1 MVTTRRQAY
10 EERVQNKMMI
20 LQTRYFGDQYLS
32 LPTPIPVPLT
42 FHGIWWEEVE
52 DDYQQMWQ
60 FYYVV
65 LFATHRR
72 ACLRMLAEDAVA
84 AEDGVLDI
92 GNTSQTT
99 PHLLP
104 PPHPLQASAD
114 RPDGEQQ
121 TRPHSGITTFAD
133 NHPLSPLLLS
143 TTSHEKLEEQGLELA
158 EKDIGPQNNEFEESS
173 SCSEL
178 SPHKPD
184 GRVVWAIWV
193 LDDDSVKHGEFEFL
207 LETVKLGV
215 GVGGLKD
222 LEEDG
227 FRGVRQLIDV
237 TPTYNWAFQGK
248 NSTNVKDKGVQQR
261 NTALEHI
268 GRHKLGGIVYFAD
281 DDNIYSLELFESL
294 REIKVV
300 LAPLTRQRSY
310 NNIPQPHAILY
321 SSRIDAK
328 EFTPPRRLRNDE
340 ISQIV
345 QDFRLAARNAIEA
358 GFDGVEIHKANGYLI
373 EQFMK
378 DRVNDRTDNYG
389 GSLENRCRFGLEI
402 LEAVVNEVGADK
414 RWHRSCVSDNHADL
428 ISYGRWFLANP
439 NLPKRFELNAPPNKY
454 AQRGDTDEPTI
465 SPP

>member
-1 MVTTRRQAY
+1 MYR
-10 EERVQNKMMI
+10 
-20 LQTRYFGDQYLS
+20 
-32 LPTPIPVPLT
+32 
-42 FHGIWWEEVE
+42 
-52 DDYQQMWQ
+52 
-60 FYYVV
+60 
-65 LFATHRR
+65 
-72 ACLRMLAEDAVA
+72 
-84 AEDGVLDI
+84 
-92 GNTSQTT
+92 
-99 PHLLP
+99 HLVC
-104 PPHPLQASAD
+104 
-114 RPDGEQQ
+114 R
-121 TRPHSGITTFAD
+121 
-133 NHPLSPLLLS
+133 
-143 TTSHEKLEEQGLELA
+143 
-158 EKDIGPQNNEFEESS
+158 
-173 SCSEL
+173 
-178 SPHKPD
+178 
-184 GRVVWAIWV
+184 
-193 LDDDSVKHGEFEFL
+193 
-207 LETVKLGV
+207 
-215 GVGGLKD
+215 
-222 LEEDG
+222 
-227 FRGVRQLIDV
+227 
-237 TPTYNWAFQGK
+237 K

-281 DDNIYSLELFESL
+281 DNNIYSLELFESL
-294 REIKVV
+294 REIKYFQSKFHIVTLLFCCKLMIFIWVFFRVV

-414 RWHRSCVSDNHADL
+414 SRNQNSPFTDFMEAGDSNPMVS
-428 ISYGRWFLANP
+428 SKP
-439 NLPKRFELNAPPNKY
+439 QLPKRFELNAPPNKY